1 MNRSKLINKFLKTTK
16 EGSKRNRHRNFCVNL
31 LHKTKR
37 HFFGKL
43 GHRVVSAD
51 RKVLETVGTVR
62 KNLLNNS
69 NKTITNEELA
79 EIFSKH
85 FSKLAE
91 NGDIDKTLAAI

>member
-31 LHKTKR
+31 LHKTKK

-51 RKVLETVGTVR
+51 GKVLETVGTVR
-62 KNLLNNS
+62 KNLL
-69 NKTITNEELA
+69 
-79 EIFSKH
+79 F
-85 FSKLAE
+85 
-91 NGDIDKTLAAI
+91 